1 MNPVEPWFNIV
12 QRQRLRIADVAS
24 EDHRRGKMEPF
35 IHEWHQHAPPFNGS
49 TKSAA
54 KVVAAAPALA
64 A

>member
-1 MNPVEPWFNIV
+1 MNPIEQWFSIV

-24 EDHRRGKMEPF
+24 EDHRPGKMEQF
-35 IHEWHQHAPPFNGS
+35 IQEWDQHEQPFNWS